1 MPRVQ
6 AVSRKKAVVEVNS
19 GACES
24 LARLIKNQQIPIDS
38 EDTYL
43 AGFSPLQV
51 GNFYLC
57 LVAICHQTSP
67 HERPPLEGHLNGDY
81 KRGWDYL
88 SAKLEAAVRSNP
100 MLFTPSKWSDITE
113 TEIRAIFHDSQ
124 FGDRL
129 TEPGNRANLVR
140 DLGHVMVKNNW
151 KWVEDLYHLSG
162 GRVATGTPSLIELL
176 TKFRAYRDPVKKK
189 SYFFLSIMRNNGLWQ
204 YPDAERLGPPVD
216 YHEMR
221 GHLRLGTVVVNDEA
235 LRQKLFVGTPVTAAE
250 DVALRQAVHD
260 AILLVSNLSGVRN
273 SSQLHYLFW
282 NVFRS
287 CCSREAPHCHGCPP
301 DCPLPARY
309 VHLAILP
316 TGERRCPFAAMCA
329 KTCTTGHNRYFEH
342 VFETDYY

>member
-1 MPRVQ
+1 MARIQGVR
-6 AVSRKKAVVEVNS
+6 RKKVVVEVNS
-19 GACES
+19 EACKS
-24 LARLIKNQQIPIDS
+24 LALLIKSQQIPIDS

-43 AGFSPLQV
+43 AGFSPAQV

-67 HERPPLEGHLNGDY
+67 QGRPPLEGIVNGDS

-88 SAKLEAAVRSNP
+88 SAKLEAAAHSDP
-100 MLFTPSKWSDITE
+100 MLLAPSKWSDMTE
-113 TEIRAIFHDSQ
+113 SEIRAIFHDSQ
-124 FGDRL
+124 YGDRL
-129 TEPGNRANLVR
+129 TDPIDRANLIR
-140 DLGHVMVKNNW
+140 DLGRVMVKNNW

-162 GRVATGTPSLIELL
+162 GRVATGNPNLIELL
-176 TKFRAYRDPVKKK
+176 AKFKAYRDPVKKK
-189 SYFFLSIMRNNGLWQ
+189 SYFFLSIMRNNGLWR
-204 YPDAERLGPPVD
+204 YSDAERLGPPVD

-260 AILLVSNLSGVRN
+260 AILVVSSLSGLQN
-273 SSQLHYLFW
+273 ASQLHYLFW

-287 CCSREAPHCHGCPP
+287 CCNRDAPHCLGCPS
-301 DCPLPARY
+301 DCTLPARY
-309 VHLAILP
+309 VHLAIRS
-316 TGERRCPFAAMCA
+316 TGERRCPFAEMCA
-329 KTCTTGHNRYFEH
+329 TTCVTSHNKYFEH